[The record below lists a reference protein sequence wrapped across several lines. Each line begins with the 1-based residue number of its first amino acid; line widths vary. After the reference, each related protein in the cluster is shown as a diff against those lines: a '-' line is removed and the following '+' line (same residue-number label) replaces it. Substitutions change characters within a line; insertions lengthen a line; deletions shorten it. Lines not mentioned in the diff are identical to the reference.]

1 MKETILIVDD
11 NMDNV
16 ELLRKRLRAVGY
28 ETIEGYDGEQAVS
41 MTREQHPD
49 LVLLDVMMPKLD
61 GFEVCE
67 ILKKDEATRH
77 IPVLMLTAKREIPD
91 KVKGFDLGADD
102 YVTKPFNFQEL
113 LARVRSLLKIRSDY
127 RKEIEAERQKALD
140 QMAEGVAHEVRN
152 PVVSI
157 GGFARRIIDELPD
170 NDQKKKYA
178 RIIVE
183 ETGRL
188 ERMVKDIADLRLLPG
203 GGRQAEDINM
213 VINDVLQQVSQLLQK
228 KRIEVK
234 REFAADLPPV
244 LINRKNIIVALMQ
257 VVTNAVEAME
267 EGGRLTIIMTA
278 ADNSWVLV
286 EIIDNGR
293 GIPAEDI
300 ESIFDPFFTTKM
312 SGAGMGLPLVRKII
326 DDNHG
331 MIRVESK
338 VGRGTKVAISLPIAG
353 DTTS

>member
-1 MKETILIVDD
+1 MKEIILIVDD

-16 ELLRKRLRAVGY
+16 ELLRKRMRAVGY
-28 ETIEGYDGEQAVS
+28 ETIEGYDGEQAVT

-67 ILKKDEATRH
+67 ILKKDETTRH

-113 LARVRSLLKIRSDY
+113 LARVKSLLKIRSGY
-127 RKEIEAERQKALD
+127 RKQVEEGRQKALD

-170 NDQKKKYA
+170 SDQKKKYA
-178 RIIVE
+178 QVIVK
-183 ETGRL
+183 ETERL
-188 ERMVKDIADLRLLPG
+188 ERMVKDIADFRGVPDG
-203 GGRQAEDINM
+203 VRQGEDINLI
-213 VINDVLQQVSQLLQK
+213 INDTLLQLSQLLQK
-228 KRIEVK
+228 NRIEVK
-234 REFAADLPPV
+234 KEFSGDLPPV
-244 LINRKNIIVALMQ
+244 FVNCKNIIIALMQ
-257 VVTNAVEAME
+257 VMTNAAEAME
-267 EGGRLTIIMTA
+267 EGGKLTIITTA
-278 ADNSWVLV
+278 VDNSWVLV
-286 EIIDNGR
+286 EIIDSGR
-293 GIPAEDI
+293 GIAAEDI

-326 DDNHG
+326 DDNHA
-331 MIRVESK
+331 MIRVESM
-338 VGRGTKVAISLPIAG
+338 VGKGTRVEISLPVESAG
-353 DTTS
+353 N

>member
-16 ELLRKRLRAVGY
+16 ELLRKRMRAVGY
-28 ETIEGYDGEQAVS
+28 ETIEGYDGEQAVT
-41 MTREQHPD
+41 MAREQHPD

-91 KVKGFDLGADD
+91 KVKGLDLGADD

-113 LARVRSLLKIRSDY
+113 LARVRSLLKIRSGY
-127 RKEIEAERQKALD
+127 RKQVEAERQRALD

-170 NDQKKKYA
+170 SDQKKKYA
-178 RIIVE
+178 RIIVK
-183 ETGRL
+183 ETERL
-188 ERMVKDIADLRLLPG
+188 ERMVKDIADLRLVPDG
-203 GGRQAEDINM
+203 ARQGEDINLI
-213 VINDVLQQVSQLLQK
+213 INDTLLQLSQLLEK
-228 KRIEVK
+228 NRIEVK
-234 REFAADLPPV
+234 KEFAADLPPV
-244 LINRKNIIVALMQ
+244 FVNRKNIIVALMQ
-257 VVTNAVEAME
+257 VMTNAAEAME
-267 EGGRLTIIMTA
+267 EGGRLTIITTA
-278 ADNSWVLV
+278 ADNIWVLV
-286 EIIDNGR
+286 EIIDSGR
-293 GIPAEDI
+293 GIAAEDI

-338 VGRGTKVAISLPIAG
+338 EGKGTRVEISLPAEPTG
-353 DTTS
+353 N

>member
-16 ELLRKRLRAVGY
+16 ELLRKRLKAVGY
-28 ETIEGYDGEQAVS
+28 ETIEGYDGEQAVN

-77 IPVLMLTAKREIPD
+77 IPILMLTAKREIPD

-113 LARVRSLLKIRSDY
+113 LARIKSLLKVRSLY
-127 RKEIEAERQKALD
+127 RKQVEDERQKALD

-178 RIIVE
+178 RIIVK
-183 ETGRL
+183 ETERL
-188 ERMVKDIADLRLLPG
+188 ERMVKDIADFRLAPNG
-203 GGRQAEDINM
+203 VRKAEDIK
-213 VINDVLQQVSQLLQK
+213 VIIHDSLLQVSRLLEEKQ
-228 KRIEVK
+228 IEVQK
-234 REFAADLPPV
+234 EFTDDLPPV
-244 LINRKNIIVALMQ
+244 FVNRKNMTVALMQ
-257 VVTNAVEAME
+257 VITNAIEAME
-267 EGGRLTIIMTA
+267 TGGKLTIITTMV
-278 ADNSWVLV
+278 DSSWVLV

-293 GIPAEDI
+293 GIAAEDI
-300 ESIFDPFFTTKM
+300 ESVFDPFFTTKM

-326 DDNHG
+326 DDNQA
-331 MIRVESK
+331 MIRIESK
-338 VGRGTKVAISLPIAG
+338 VGSGTRVAISLPARMA
-353 DTTS
+353 

>member
-41 MTREQHPD
+41 MTRDQHPD

-113 LARVRSLLKIRSDY
+113 LARVRSLLKIRGDY
-127 RKEIEAERQKALD
+127 RKQLEKERQKALD

-178 RIIVE
+178 RIIIK
-183 ETGRL
+183 ETERL
-188 ERMVKDIADLRLLPG
+188 ERMVKDIADFRLVPDG
-203 GGRQAEDINM
+203 VRKAEDVNM
-213 VINDVLQQVSQLLQK
+213 IINDTVLQVSQLLK
-228 KRIEVK
+228 KNRIEVK
-234 REFAADLPPV
+234 KKLSTDVPLV
-244 LINRKNIIVALMQ
+244 SVNRKNIIIALMQ
-257 VVTNAVEAME
+257 VMTNAVEAME
-267 EGGRLTIIMTA
+267 EGGRLTIITTA

-293 GIPAEDI
+293 GIAAEDM

-331 MIRVESK
+331 KIRVESK
-338 VGRGTKVAISLPIAG
+338 VGIGTRVAISLPVAG
-353 DTTS
+353 DRSS

>member
-1 MKETILIVDD
+1 MKEIILIVDD

-16 ELLRKRLRAVGY
+16 ELLRKRMRAVGY

-49 LVLLDVMMPKLD
+49 LILLDVMMPKLN

-67 ILKKDEATRH
+67 ILKKDETTRH

-113 LARVRSLLKIRSDY
+113 LARVRSLLKTRSSY
-127 RKEIEAERQKALD
+127 RKQVEEERQRALD

-178 RIIVE
+178 QVIVK
-183 ETGRL
+183 ETERL
-188 ERMVKDIADLRLLPG
+188 ERMVKDIANF
-203 GGRQAEDINM
+203 RQVPDGVRQGEDINLI
-213 VINDVLQQVSQLLQK
+213 INDTLLQLSQLLEK
-228 KRIEVK
+228 NRIEVK
-234 REFAADLPPV
+234 KEFAADLPPV
-244 LINRKNIIVALMQ
+244 FVNRKNIIIALMQ
-257 VVTNAVEAME
+257 VMTNAVEAME
-267 EGGRLTIIMTA
+267 EGGRLTIITTT
-278 ADNSWVLV
+278 ADNSWVIV
-286 EIIDNGR
+286 EIIDSGQ
-293 GIPAEDI
+293 GIAAEDL

-326 DDNHG
+326 DDNQA

-338 VGRGTKVAISLPIAG
+338 VGKGTRVAISLPVENAG
-353 DTTS
+353 S